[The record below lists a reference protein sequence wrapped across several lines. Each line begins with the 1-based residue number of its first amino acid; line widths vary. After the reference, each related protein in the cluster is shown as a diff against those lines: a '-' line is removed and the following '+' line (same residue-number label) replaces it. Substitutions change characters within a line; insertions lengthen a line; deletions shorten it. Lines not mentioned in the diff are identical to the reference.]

1 MRPLVYIPLLGAALL
16 AVLATGVSLVL
27 AGVSSQ
33 PVFPASFHGT
43 LTIAGNLAAAN
54 TVVCGR
60 IGGVDKG
67 CLTTTASGQYGG
79 LGGGVA
85 KLTVSGDLADD
96 GQTIS
101 FFVTP
106 PGTVGGFATETV
118 AFTPGD
124 IQELNLSLS
133 TVPVASSVTPTSTPD
148 PTPTPTPAPSP
159 TSTPV
164 AAGEDTGDVAVA
176 PATPEPT
183 PVVVEP
189 TVISEVIGAVSTD
202 QESRIQTP
210 DAQAE
215 LVVQPGSL
223 PPELAGST
231 VEIELKTLDLA
242 TVPAPPSN
250 TVFFRAIEINTLVDG
265 QAGSITYTKPV
276 VLSFPLTPD
285 ELALAG
291 DDPSR
296 LVVLRYNPATGAWE
310 TLPTTFQ
317 ESPPPPHLEAAIN
330 TFSLFAVGVR
340 QPVGPLPTAT
350 PVPVP
355 APTATPALV
364 PTPTPVP
371 VPVAGPTPTTLP
383 TATLAP
389 PSAATATPAPTVAA
403 TVTPPEEAPPAGFP
417 VGAVIGIV
425 LGVLVALGIV
435 GGVIYYRRS
444 RY

>member
-1 MRPLVYIPLLGAALL
+1 MGLVSPDQE
-16 AVLATGVSLVL
+16 T
-27 AGVSSQ
+27 
-33 PVFPASFHGT
+33 
-43 LTIAGNLAAAN
+43 
-54 TVVCGR
+54 R
-60 IGGVDKG
+60 IE
-67 CLTTTASGQYGG
+67 TT
-79 LGGGVA
+79 
-85 KLTVSGDLADD
+85 D
-96 GQTIS
+96 GQ
-101 FFVTP
+101 
-106 PGTVGGFATETV
+106 V
-118 AFTPGD
+118 A
-124 IQELNLSLS
+124 
-133 TVPVASSVTPTSTPD
+133 
-148 PTPTPTPAPSP
+148 
-159 TSTPV
+159 
-164 AAGEDTGDVAVA
+164 
-176 PATPEPT
+176 
-183 PVVVEP
+183 
-189 TVISEVIGAVSTD
+189 
-202 QESRIQTP
+202 
-210 DAQAE
+210 
-215 LVVQPGSL
+215 LVVQPDSL
-223 PPELAGST
+223 PPEVASLT
-231 VEIELKTLDLA
+231 VEVEVKNLDPA

-265 QAGSITYTKPV
+265 QASSVTYTNPV
-276 VLSFPLTPD
+276 VLSFPLTPE

-291 DDPSR
+291 DDPTR
-296 LVVLRYNPATGAWE
+296 LTILRYNPATGAWD

-350 PVPVP
+350 PVPVL

-389 PSAATATPAPTVAA
+389 PSTATATPAPTVAA